1 MLFSKFWRSKDQKY
15 YKNRTK
21 DTAFVYII
29 GFTFYSISRAKTHL
43 HNKYNLTLC
52 LAHFLNKIVH

>member
-21 DTAFVYII
+21 EAAFVYII
-29 GFTFYSISRAKTHL
+29 GFITFYSISRVKTHL
-43 HNKYNLTLC
+43 HNKYIT
-52 LAHFLNKIVH
+52 

>member
-21 DTAFVYII
+21 EAAFVYII
-29 GFTFYSISRAKTHL
+29 GFTFYSISRVKTHL
-43 HNKYNLTLC
+43 HNKYIT
-52 LAHFLNKIVH
+52 